1 MLSTSFH
8 AKMPKL
14 YFGQISWLVGPK
26 GVFEQGLI
34 NFFFLAKDFSISF
47 LELLNKISISFRAKT
62 STLYSGQNSWPI
74 GPRGI
79 FKKILIEFFFLQN
92 IFPVVSWT
100 SEYAIHKFSCKN
112 TEIVFR

>member
-26 GVFEQGLI
+26 DVFEQGLI
-34 NFFFLAKDFSISF
+34 IFFFFLAKDFSISF
-47 LELLNKISISFRAKT
+47 LELLNMLSINFRAKT

-79 FKKILIEFFFLQN
+79 FKKILIEYFFLAK
-92 IFPVVSWT
+92 
-100 SEYAIHKFSCKN
+100 YFSCCFLG
-112 TEIVFR
+112 V